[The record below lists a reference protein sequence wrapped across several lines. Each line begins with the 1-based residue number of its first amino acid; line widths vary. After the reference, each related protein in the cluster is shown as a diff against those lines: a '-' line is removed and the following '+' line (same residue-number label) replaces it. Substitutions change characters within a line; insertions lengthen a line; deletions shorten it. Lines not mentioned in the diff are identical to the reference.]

1 MVAAKTRYILEIAT
15 LQVFFLA
22 FADDAVL
29 LSHNAEGLQHML
41 NAFSKFCSLKGL

>member
-1 MVAAKTRYILEIAT
+1 MVAAKIRYVLEIAT

-29 LSHNAEGLQHML
+29 LSHSAEGLQHML
-41 NAFSKFCSLKGL
+41 NAFNKFC

>member
-29 LSHNAEGLQHML
+29 LSHNAEGLQHMI
-41 NAFSKFCSLKGL
+41 NAFAMFCS